1 MSSGSY
7 HDDDVDDDDV
17 VDGGD
22 GCDGL
27 VVPALESV
35 VAICM
40 DAAARLQ

>member
-1 MSSGSY
+1 MSSVSY
-7 HDDDVDDDDV
+7 HDDDDV

-22 GCDGL
+22 GCGL
-27 VVPALESV
+27 VVPALESE